1 VINTLSHPI
10 RGLYAVTPSLFDT
23 ALLLSMVGQALL
35 GGARIIQYRNK
46 RASRGQAL
54 EQVLA
59 LRKITLASDSLLIV
73 NDDPALA
80 IETGA
85 DGVHLGEQDFAGMDE
100 AGRIGTIKQ
109 QARAAGHDAFSVGV
123 SCYNDLECAR
133 RAAAAGA
140 TYVAFGSVF
149 QSNTKPAATRA
160 SVSLIRHAKRI
171 FSLPVVAIGGIT
183 TENAP
188 ELIAAGVDAI
198 AVVSSLFEA
207 TNIQT
212 QAAAFNALFT
222 DHV

>member
-1 VINTLSHPI
+1 
-10 RGLYAVTPSLFDT
+10 
-23 ALLLSMVGQALL
+23 MVGQALL
-35 GGARIIQYRNK
+35 GGTRIIQYRNK
-46 RASRGQAL
+46 LANRDQAL

-59 LRKITLASDSLLIV
+59 LRKITLASDALLIV
-73 NDDPALA
+73 NDEPVLA

-85 DGVHLGEQDFAGMDE
+85 DGVHLGKQDFAGMDE
-100 AGRIGTIKQ
+100 LERIGTIKQ
-109 QARAAGHDAFSVGV
+109 RAHNAGHNAFSVGV
-123 SCYNDLECAR
+123 SCYNDLERAR

-149 QSNTKPAATRA
+149 PSRTKPDAVHA
-160 SVSLIRHAKRI
+160 SLSLLRNAKRI

-188 ELIAAGVDAI
+188 KLIAAGVDAV

-207 TNIQT
+207 TSIQT